1 MCIGYR
7 LLTTSDFTENIDP
20 YQPIY
25 NKLWKMQLL
34 KLHVTWPS
42 ALSNVS
48 FQDWFLYV
56 LTMQTG
62 FVSRLVVCVLWLIWH
77 ARNRRVHDNI
87 VVQIKYIVCRVQSY
101 LLEFDVVHA
110 KLPGRLIRIECWR
123 PPEGSCLIVNFDA
136 TFHTSMML
144 SYARIVV
151 TDNLGFVVG
160 SKSVVNTHIPSTFAA
175 EVLACYH
182 VVQLGLNLG
191 LQ

>member
-1 MCIGYR
+1 MGCATTYQCVGQDYSGQSVVYTPFSSCPCRLYGVGSEPSKDYTVCIGYR
-7 LLTTSDFTENIDP
+7 LLTTSDFTENINP

-34 KLHVTWPS
+34 
-42 ALSNVS
+42 
-48 FQDWFLYV
+48 
-56 LTMQTG
+56 
-62 FVSRLVVCVLWLIWH
+62 
-77 ARNRRVHDNI
+77 
-87 VVQIKYIVCRVQSY
+87 SY
-101 LLEFDVVHA
+101 LLEFYVVHA
-110 KLPGRLIRIECWR
+110 KFPGCLIRIECWQ

-144 SYARIVV
+144 SCARIVV
-151 TDNLGFVVG
+151 TNKLGFVVG

-191 LQ
+191 LQKVRFSEADSHAVSVHGGKDLD

>member
-34 KLHVTWPS
+34 
-42 ALSNVS
+42 
-48 FQDWFLYV
+48 
-56 LTMQTG
+56 
-62 FVSRLVVCVLWLIWH
+62 
-77 ARNRRVHDNI
+77 
-87 VVQIKYIVCRVQSY
+87 SY